1 MTRSARHSVIRLGMA
16 AAMVAALISC
26 GGGETD
32 SSNRNRNAA
41 LEECL
46 PGDPPEST
54 TTIENDPCSSTTT
67 TAYDEASQAVTCD
80 VLWDAESKTLTSCGD
95 SYGMNVEVLD
105 ADGNGQGN
113 ARYDGATA
121 KVVTFDGSATVRA
134 VVFMSA
140 AAYASGESTNTIDFD
155 VAVSTSKSFTYTPAP
170 VDPLKDET
178 DLLRFSTIIDNAS
191 PWVSQTIK
199 LDAPLVSADE
209 VTATVSARLNG
220 QDTTAGELT
229 VSMVLSRG
237 PENVLQKDASM
248 SDTTTFE
255 TLTISLKNEEIDIT
269 GVDTITLNINGHSG
283 KQWSGNYGPDVT
295 FAGVTVN
302 GAQKLAN
309 TGFSDGTTAWTSTS
323 GFQQCSGDTGEKPC
337 VTSAVVT
344 DTPETTTTVEET
356 PITVEETPITVEE
369 TTTSVEETPSNGE
382 ETQTTSERLA
392 ATISVQEVPCAAN
405 FVAGTRTV
413 TLCESFDRIVGA
425 TFDGDGKFVESIAAS
440 GSSFEIPQAVLDNGG
455 ARFVRIAVGQKM
467 NGLDVATFRG
477 EGLLDLADGTA
488 DVSATVYASP
498 AGQEAI
504 NSAGTPDYMEVA
516 LRDDG
521 KFDIYEIDDNEL
533 AFVTL
538 NGEVFAEYDRVT
550 PPSSWDEGKPLAWR
564 AYQTDGFGLPR
575 LVASGSIALGARS
588 DVDYANPAFELNSQ
602 RIELLTGEAAGQGP
616 DETENTCGAD
626 RPYMITTPIT
636 PSNSNLVTITVA
648 TDCKSTDS
656 LLGLVVYDYDN
667 NDVPV
672 FSQFKSTRY
681 SSRMVATTF
690 LADGEYDVLWGDT
703 ELVGTHEYVVNG
715 GGSGAECHHP
725 QLDIDGA
732 SKKATLRNCDPGA
745 HRMRVYA
752 EPLFWGPEDDDIRL
766 PFKDNVI
773 DLSMVTWE
781 GFFELNMKIDDA
793 LEPDFILCVNNCG
806 SAYRADEGVSATV
819 DTSAFAG
826 SGRVSVTGT
835 CTKPTLPEGFSE
847 VWSDGEVDVYRPAG
861 NGAFIWETWLPIN
874 LEESPYKGDRSFHLP
889 SNGQYVTLTSCEAEG
904 YNEQGEWGVETASAI
919 QTFEIT
925 DSMPNRPSNDQFAD
939 APAIGPNVGAVEFT
953 NVSATNEQGE
963 MGIEFSNSRDAGQFH
978 SVWFT
983 YTPEESRD
991 ASFRLTEYDFAAM
1004 MRVTTRNEDG
1014 STTLLDEAEMW
1025 WEDRYYCGCDTTE
1038 WESVSF
1044 SAKAGTTYYIQIT
1057 NEDYDSSVGSA
1068 ILLVNGGEGDL
1079 VKVQAGDQPFLGADQ
1094 LKKPFPTTTTT
1105 TVVAPTT
1112 SVVATT
1118 GTDGGAPSTTTPVS
1132 SANQSYRN
1140 AIEQGSSND
1149 LVTVLAPVKDAPA
1162 TIETRQDART
1172 VQIPVADLYGTVSA
1186 ASANVNTAR
1195 SLTLRQNGRRPIRVR
1210 PTDEFVTVPVGT
1222 STEELTVVA
1231 TDSAGKTIA
1240 APITI
1245 KKTVA
1250 PLVKVSGSSPDGGS
1264 SVTLYAG
1271 IGALVLVLLG
1281 AGYVVLS
1288 RRKEDETGA

>member
-1 MTRSARHSVIRLGMA
+1 
-16 AAMVAALISC
+16 
-26 GGGETD
+26 
-32 SSNRNRNAA
+32 
-41 LEECL
+41 
-46 PGDPPEST
+46 
-54 TTIENDPCSSTTT
+54 
-67 TAYDEASQAVTCD
+67 TCD

-121 KVVTFDGSATVRA
+121 KVVTFDSSATVRA

-170 VDPLKDET
+170 VDPNSEVEVSCTISWDPRTSVLT
-178 DLLRFSTIIDNAS
+178 SCPNVHIWWDLGDTSGISQRNGSSTSESVSID
-191 PWVSQTIK
+191 
-199 LDAPLVSADE
+199 
-209 VTATVSARLNG
+209 
-220 QDTTAGELT
+220 TAGLNSIYIRAYA
-229 VSMVLSRG
+229 V
-237 PENVLQKDASM
+237 KA
-248 SDTTTFE
+248 
-255 TLTISLKNEEIDIT
+255 
-269 GVDTITLNINGHSG
+269 VD
-283 KQWSGNYGPDVT
+283 Y
-295 FAGVTVN
+295 
-302 GAQKLAN
+302 
-309 TGFSDGTTAWTSTS
+309 DGSS
-323 GFQQCSGDTGEKPC
+323 GFGGNPTKTMELLLGEEGSQSFTYKALA
-337 VTSAVVT
+337 SSL
-344 DTPETTTTVEET
+344 TTTTVEET

-382 ETQTTSERLA
+382 ETPTTQTTSERLA

-983 YTPEESRD
+983 YTPEEPRD

-1231 TDSAGKTIA
+1231 TDSTGKTIA